1 MKLETIGKNID
12 AIRKQRGYTL
22 DELAGKVGISTT
34 SMSRHIN
41 GHTIPGMCLIIKYAE
56 VLGCKVGDLLDEAVD
71 RTGFT
76 IETDITHTYPYNI
89 ACAIA
94 QSSQDMEA
102 RLDAAWDVY
111 VPGLIEAIE
120 SCAEREQRVLEL
132 RFKNAMSLDE
142 VGERFNVTRER
153 IRQVEAKALRRLRAK
168 KNLWSVKARE
178 EKAEKAFDSERKALI
193 KKLTEKEGAGD
204 LPEDIRKGFETEDP
218 HAALEELDV
227 SIRLFNC
234 LKKVGAK
241 TIGDMRFLTEH
252 EVMRTRSFGAG
263 CSEEL
268 KTLMEKHGVSF
279 LTVAVG
285 DTSDIGWLFDSPAM
299 LLALRKNGIR
309 NVRDIVEDNS
319 GVFEKTV
326 YQVYGREPSQEETED
341 IKKKA
346 AGLAAALFVG

>member
-12 AIRKQRGYTL
+12 AIRKQRGYTI
-22 DELAGKVGISTT
+22 DELARRMGISVT

-41 GHTIPGMCLIIKYAE
+41 GHTVPDMRIIIRYAE
-56 VLGCKVGDLLDEAVD
+56 VLGCKVGDLVDEAVD

-94 QSSQDMEA
+94 QSGQEMDA

-168 KNLWSVKARE
+168 KSLWSVKARE

-309 NVRDIVEDNS
+309 NARDIVEDDS